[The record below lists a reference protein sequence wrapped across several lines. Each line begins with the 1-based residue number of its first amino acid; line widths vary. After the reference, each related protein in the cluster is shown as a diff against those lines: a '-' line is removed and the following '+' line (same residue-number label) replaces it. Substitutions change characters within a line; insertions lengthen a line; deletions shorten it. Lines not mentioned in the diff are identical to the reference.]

1 MAAVCRF
8 LGVDK
13 KQKYF
18 VEQALRAIDSFNL
31 ITTARQFFLVL
42 YFIISKSWKD
52 WLKSINIEP
61 FHAVI
66 PSQEGNKITFKDLHL
81 L

>member
-8 LGVDK
+8 LGVDM

-18 VEQALRAIDSFNL
+18 VKQTLRAIDSFNL

-52 WLKSINIEP
+52 WL
-61 FHAVI
+61 
-66 PSQEGNKITFKDLHL
+66 
-81 L
+81 